1 MVPEAPL
8 HPTDAGLG
16 PAGDGWFVLNARD
29 AVWEEHPVMGAAV
42 AWDTREHPFRDFGV
56 NIHVLQP
63 GQPNCMYH
71 GEDEQEDFL
80 VLAGEC
86 LLLVEGEER
95 RLRQWDLV
103 HCPAW
108 TEHVFVGAGEGPC
121 AILMI
126 GGRRNTGVVYPVRD
140 VALRHGAGVEA
151 ETRVAKEAYAP
162 FEPWTDRPHREGDL
176 PEVGYSARR

>member
-8 HPTDAGLG
+8 RATEGGLVPDG
-16 PAGDGWFVLNARD
+16 AGWFVLNARD
-29 AVWEEHPVMGAAV
+29 AVWEENPVMGAAV
-42 AWDTREHPFRDFGV
+42 AWDTREQPFPDFGV
-56 NIHVLQP
+56 NIHVLRP
-63 GQPNCMYH
+63 GQPSCMYH

-95 RLRQWDLV
+95 LLRQWDLV

-126 GGRRNTGVVYPVRD
+126 GGRRNGGVVYPVAD
-140 VALRHGAGVEA
+140 VALRHGAGVEE
-151 ETRVAKEAYAP
+151 ETRVAKEAYAR
-162 FEPWTDRPHREGDL
+162 FEPWTERPHREGDL
-176 PEVGYSARR
+176 PEVSYSARR